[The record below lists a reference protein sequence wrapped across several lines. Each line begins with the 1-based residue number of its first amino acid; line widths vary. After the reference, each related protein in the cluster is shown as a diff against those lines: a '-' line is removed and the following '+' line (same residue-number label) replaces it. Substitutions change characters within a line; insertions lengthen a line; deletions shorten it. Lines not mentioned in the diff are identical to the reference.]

1 MKLKLF
7 GIIVFIGLSAAL
19 IGCSSET
26 GQSKGGEVTIEFMH
40 TSVEQER
47 LKVVNGLIQKFEE
60 DNPNI
65 NIDPVVV
72 EEGSLSTKIITL
84 AQAGELPEVIEVG
97 QQHAKMLD
105 KNALVDTDALKS
117 VIEDIGKEEY
127 FDGTLKLV
135 RTEDGKGFRGVP
147 ISGWV
152 QGIWYNKE
160 MLASKGFEEPQNWE
174 ELLEIAEAFTDKAN
188 QKYGIALPTVE
199 GNLSEQAFSQFA
211 LSNNANILN
220 ANGEIT
226 LSTPEMKESLTYYK
240 KLSQY
245 TMPGSNGVTEVKDAF
260 MNGTAPMAI
269 YSTYILPAVY
279 AQGDPSNLG
288 YAIPKKEQEA
298 VFGTVSSL
306 TIPSGL
312 EEQKKKAAQTFVK
325 YLSKTENATEWILM
339 APGGAQPVHKSVVA
353 SETYQSNKVINA
365 FGDLSTE
372 IAESFNEIQVFG
384 LVENKNFV
392 KMGDI
397 SSSNAIPI
405 MMNQV
410 TVGDASVEEGI
421 KAAQEQLDKVL
432 E

>member
-1 MKLKLF
+1 MKRKWF
-7 GIIVFIGLSAAL
+7 GIIAFIVLSVAL

-26 GQSKGGEVTIEFMH
+26 QSKGGEVTIEFMH

-47 LKVVNGLIQKFEE
+47 LKVVNGLIEEFEE
-60 DNPNI
+60 ANPNI

-72 EEGSLSTKIITL
+72 EEGSMSTKIITL
-84 AQAGELPEVIEVG
+84 AQASELPEVIEVG

-105 KNALVDTDALKS
+105 RNALVDTEALKS
-117 VIEDIGKEEY
+117 VISDIGRDEY
-127 FDGTLKLV
+127 FDGALRLV
-135 RTEDGKGFRGVP
+135 RTEDGEGFRGIP

-160 MLASKGFEEPQNWE
+160 MLASKGFDEPQNWE
-174 ELLEIAEAFTDKAN
+174 ELLEVAKAFTDKSN
-188 QKYGIALPTVE
+188 QKYGIAMPTAE
-199 GNLSEQAFSQFA
+199 AGMSEQAFSQFA
-211 LSNNANILN
+211 LSNKANILN

-226 LSTPEMKESLTYYK
+226 LNTPEMKEALNYYK

-245 TMPGSNGVTEVKDAF
+245 TMPGSNGVTEVRDAF

-269 YSTYILPAVY
+269 YSTYIMPAVY

-288 YAIPKKEQEA
+288 FAIPKKEQEA

-306 TIPSGL
+306 TIPTGL
-312 EEQKKKAAQTFVK
+312 KEQQKEAAQKFIK
-325 YLSKTENATEWILM
+325 FLSKTENATEWILM

-353 SETYQSNKVINA
+353 SETYQSNKVINS

-384 LVENKNFV
+384 LVGDKNFV
-392 KMGDI
+392 KMGQI

-405 MMNQV
+405 MVNRV
-410 TVGDASVEEGI
+410 TVGDAGVEEGI
-421 KAAQEQLDKVL
+421 NAAQEQLEKVL